1 MNYDITIMKKVLF
14 SLITCIFILSCGPS
28 QPEPDSPPN
37 ILFIEVD
44 DLTAKYLGI
53 HGAKI
58 ARTPNI
64 DSLAQSGV
72 IFKNAMAQGVMC
84 TPSRNS
90 LITGKYPHELGL
102 YENLDLKS
110 LPKDIWAF
118 PMTLQQH
125 GYTNFWVGKNHL
137 IPYRGGL
144 QPENV
149 IDLKN
154 KAIQCNMGFDSVYQS
169 YGRSMVIDM
178 AKQQFK
184 TMGCWEEGIDSYGDF
199 LFKNGL
205 LEKFMEEGGGKPT
218 TLDPDTESMDGHFTT
233 YAMNKLSEYT
243 EEGPF
248 FMWLNY
254 SGPHGP
260 FNVQEEYGRGLYNN
274 QMPPII
280 DPAEANYEL
289 PEGLRMYPNNIY
301 NDYTTLGYRRKYV
314 AAISYVDSQIGRLL
328 DFIENSRYKDN
339 TVIVFFSD
347 HGIMTGD
354 HGLLGKNTLFKEVL
368 DAALIISYP
377 KKFKPK
383 FDYTPVELIDLVK
396 TTLDIAQ
403 VEDST
408 IRSIKN
414 GHSLLPLL
422 DCKGK
427 FEGDRLAFSEMRD
440 FKAVFDGVYKYI
452 HHEETPLLFNLEKNP
467 NETENWLERNPEKA
481 AELKKEI
488 EDWLSR

>member
-144 QPENV
+144 QP
-149 IDLKN
+149 
-154 KAIQCNMGFDSVYQS
+154 
-169 YGRSMVIDM
+169 
-178 AKQQFK
+178 
-184 TMGCWEEGIDSYGDF
+184 
-199 LFKNGL
+199 
-205 LEKFMEEGGGKPT
+205 
-218 TLDPDTESMDGHFTT
+218 
-233 YAMNKLSEYT
+233 
-243 EEGPF
+243 
-248 FMWLNY
+248 
-254 SGPHGP
+254 
-260 FNVQEEYGRGLYNN
+260 
-274 QMPPII
+274 
-280 DPAEANYEL
+280 
-289 PEGLRMYPNNIY
+289 
-301 NDYTTLGYRRKYV
+301 
-314 AAISYVDSQIGRLL
+314 
-328 DFIENSRYKDN
+328 
-339 TVIVFFSD
+339 
-347 HGIMTGD
+347 
-354 HGLLGKNTLFKEVL
+354 
-368 DAALIISYP
+368 
-377 KKFKPK
+377 
-383 FDYTPVELIDLVK
+383 
-396 TTLDIAQ
+396 
-403 VEDST
+403 
-408 IRSIKN
+408 
-414 GHSLLPLL
+414 
-422 DCKGK
+422 
-427 FEGDRLAFSEMRD
+427 
-440 FKAVFDGVYKYI
+440 
-452 HHEETPLLFNLEKNP
+452 
-467 NETENWLERNPEKA
+467 
-481 AELKKEI
+481 
-488 EDWLSR
+488 